1 MKKSQR
7 GFSAIE
13 GIFILAIVCIIGFVG
28 WYVWQSKHKSDS
40 SSTSSK
46 TQSSN
51 DKKTAVAMSTYRN
64 TKYDFTFQYPSSLN
78 TYLNN
83 KYEHEG
89 SLYNFDH
96 EDTNSLKP
104 GKFMILFFI
113 QDRVE
118 QPVDLL
124 DTEWIKKQLQ
134 AVGYS
139 YGSVSTPQIKKINN
153 NQFAM
158 VTVKDGEIHTT
169 EKHVYIVKD
178 NKFYTFNIASV
189 PPDDEATKI
198 FEDLLNSL
206 TFTSQ

>member
-1 MKKSQR
+1 
-7 GFSAIE
+7 
-13 GIFILAIVCIIGFVG
+13 
-28 WYVWQSKHKSDS
+28 
-40 SSTSSK
+40 
-46 TQSSN
+46 
-51 DKKTAVAMSTYRN
+51 MSTYRN

-139 YGSVSTPQIKKINN
+139 YGSVSTPQRRRDSHYRKARI
-153 NQFAM
+153 
-158 VTVKDGEIHTT
+158 
-169 EKHVYIVKD
+169 Y
-178 NKFYTFNIASV
+178 
-189 PPDDEATKI
+189 
-198 FEDLLNSL
+198 
-206 TFTSQ
+206 SQR